1 MENPNFLILDE
12 PTNDLDIMTLNV
24 LEEWLM
30 NFPGCIVIVSHD
42 RYFMDKVVDHLFI
55 FEGDGKIKDFN
66 GNHLA
71 YRKYIRA
78 KELEKRQKGRAEQQK
93 EKAANA
99 VKEIK
104 SDAPTMTYE
113 QRKEMNK
120 VEKEISKLE
129 ERKTKIQAKF
139 ASPDISVEEIK
150 TLSQELSDVKEK
162 IEEKEMIWVEL
173 AELA

>member
-1 MENPNFLILDE
+1 
-12 PTNDLDIMTLNV
+12 MTLNV

-30 NFPGCIVIVSHD
+30 SFPGCILIVSHD
-42 RYFMDKVVDHLFI
+42 RYFMDKLVDHLFI

-66 GNHLA
+66 GNHLD
-71 YRKYIRA
+71 YRRYIKAR
-78 KELEKRQKGRAEQQK
+78 ELEERQKERAIQK
-93 EKAANA
+93 QEKAAA
-99 VKEIK
+99 AATEAQ
-104 SDAPTMTYE
+104 SDAPKMTYE

-129 ERKTKIQAKF
+129 EKKAAIQAKF
-139 ASPDISVEEIK
+139 ANPDISVDEIK

-162 IEEKEMIWVEL
+162 IEEKEMRWMEL